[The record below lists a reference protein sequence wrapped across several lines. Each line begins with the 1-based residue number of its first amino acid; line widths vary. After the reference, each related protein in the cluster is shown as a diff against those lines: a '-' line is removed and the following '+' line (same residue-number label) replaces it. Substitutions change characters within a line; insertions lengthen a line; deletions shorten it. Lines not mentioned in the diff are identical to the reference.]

1 MIFVVFCLSFYGAYL
16 ECVLQ
21 SYVKKNMD
29 SVMISIFQASWT
41 FTPTRPTPPMT
52 FLLHHWQDLSD
63 EMQNSYGVKPG
74 RFRQL
79 FNQTLQQQLG
89 PPLLHF
95 DDVFRTEVTF
105 LKECGFGLL
114 VLPNLVWS
122 QLVYWQ

>member
-1 MIFVVFCLSFYGAYL
+1 MRTAIICL
-16 ECVLQ
+16 
-21 SYVKKNMD
+21 KNHGFSHD
-29 SVMISIFQASWT
+29 EIFQASWT

-52 FLLHHWQDLSD
+52 FFQTRHWQDLSD

-95 DDVFRTEVTF
+95 DDVFRTEVRF

-114 VLPNLVWS
+114 VLPNRVWS